1 MTTEV
6 TFGEAERFVKKLGFE
21 PSFVEKVELLP
32 HGIRVLV
39 HRKNHNGKKYVV
51 GSLSD
56 PSKAAD
62 GIHKYRQEGDV
73 IGELA
78 KDWYELSYVG
88 GVPSD
93 SQEGS

>member
-1 MTTEV
+1 MTTSV
-6 TFGEAERFVKKLGFE
+6 TFKDAERFVKKLGFE

-32 HGIRVLV
+32 NGIRVLV

-51 GSLSD
+51 GALAD
-56 PSKAAD
+56 PSKPGD

-78 KDWYELSYVG
+78 KDWYELTYVG
-88 GVPSD
+88 GVPTD
-93 SQEGS
+93 IQEGS